1 MNRCIYYL
9 STTLIIFI
17 RRSIFFFLFVI
28 ENPLYLLK
36 KHSNQFS
43 QLTVYVIKYLSD
55 YPVFTN
61 LGLLWNFGFAAFV
74 FLAIQLLT
82 GFLLSMNY
90 VAHADLAFLS
100 IEQIMRDVN
109 YGWMLRYLHANG
121 ASFFFLC
128 VYFHMLRTLYYS
140 SYYGSRKETWI
151 VGVVIFVLLIAT
163 AFTGYVL
170 PWGQMS
176 FWAATVITNLFSA
189 IPYYGKEVVYWL
201 WGGFSV
207 NNFTL
212 TRFFSLHFVLPFVIL
227 AASVLHVIFLH
238 AHGGNN
244 KFQMFV
250 PYDKVRFTPFYLIK
264 DFHFM
269 SVLLLF
275 YFFFT
280 GFYPNFL
287 LHVDN
292 YIPADPLV
300 TPPHIVPEWY
310 FLIFYALL
318 RSIPS
323 KIGGILALLASI
335 LILFSL
341 PYIKQTFQHMQEK
354 YSNWSTKKFIL
365 QKEMSDNLKEIYDFN
380 YDLFFFWFFFLTCFL
395 LGFIGSQPIESPYL
409 DCGRTFSFTY
419 FFYFFGLLLL
429 NHNII
434 IKKSSNE

>member
-1 MNRCIYYL
+1 ML
-9 STTLIIFI
+9 EHSP
-17 RRSIFFFLFVI
+17 V
-28 ENPLYLLK
+28 LLK
-36 KHSNQFS
+36 KYKNQFS
-43 QLTVYVIKYLSD
+43 ELTTYIVKYLSD
-55 YPVFTN
+55 YPVFMN
-61 LGLLWNFGFAAFV
+61 LGLLWNFGFASFI
-74 FLAIQLLT
+74 FLTVQLLT
-82 GFLLSMNY
+82 GFLLSMHY
-90 VAHADLAFLS
+90 VAHADLAFIS
-100 IEQIMRDVN
+100 VEQIMRDVN
-109 YGWMLRYLHANG
+109 YGWLLRYLHANG

-151 VGVVIFVLLIAT
+151 IGVVIFVLLIAT

-189 IPYYGKEVVYWL
+189 IPFYGREVVYWL

-212 TRFFSLHFVLPFVIL
+212 TRFFSLHFILPFVIL
-227 AASVLHVIFLH
+227 AASMLHVLFLH
-238 AHGGNN
+238 YHGGNN
-244 KFQMFV
+244 KFEMFV
-250 PYDKVRFTPFYLIK
+250 PYDKVRFTSFYLIK

-269 SVLLLF
+269 MIILIF

-280 GFYPNFL
+280 GFYPNLL

-310 FLIFYALL
+310 FPIFYALL

-341 PYIKQTFQHMQEK
+341 PYIKQNFQHMQEK
-354 YSNWSTKKFIL
+354 FSNWTSKRFMLYKTLSEYSKF
-365 QKEMSDNLKEIYDFN
+365 IYDFS
-380 YDLFFFWFFFLTCFL
+380 YEIFFFWFFFVTCFL

-409 DCGRTFSFTY
+409 DCGRVFTFTY
-419 FFYFFGLLLL
+419 FFYFLALILL
-429 NHNII
+429 NRVLELQKHN
-434 IKKSSNE
+434 E